1 MSEQESGSM
10 ETKIMYRKA
19 TANDCAQVYDLICDM
34 EAKKLPF
41 ERFQSIYYE
50 QLSNKHYY
58 CLVNELDTRVIA
70 VLNMRFEE
78 QLHHA
83 EFIAEIMEF
92 AVEDAFRNQGIGT
105 AMLEQACQIAEE
117 NGCSQIEVACN
128 QLRKDTHRFYLRSG
142 MHNFHFKFSK
152 SLREKSG
159 ACENA
164 LGK

>member
-1 MSEQESGSM
+1 
-10 ETKIMYRKA
+10 MYRKA
-19 TANDCAQVYDLICDM
+19 TSNDCAKVYDLICDM

-70 VLNMRFEE
+70 VLNMRLEE
-78 QLHHA
+78 QLHRA
-83 EFIAEIMEF
+83 ECIAEIMEF
-92 AVEDAFRNQGIGT
+92 AVEDAFRDQGIGT
-105 AMLEQACQIAEE
+105 AMLKQACQIAKE

-128 QLRKDTHRFYLRSG
+128 QLRKDTHRFYLRAG

-152 SLREKSG
+152 SLKENSG
-159 ACENA
+159 TSENV